1 MIPIYKK
8 ELRSAFTGLMGYAL
22 CAFYLLFA
30 GVFVTMNNLYGQDPA
45 IESTYSYILFALLMI
60 IPVLTMR
67 SLADERQSG
76 TYLLLSSLPLRTM
89 DFVVGKYLAL
99 LTVLA
104 LPIGLVGTYTVILSF
119 YGTIRP
125 LSALLVT
132 FALFLVAA
140 SMTAIGLF
148 ISSVASN
155 VLMSAVLTLA
165 ALLLIYYLPGL
176 VILLPAT
183 AIGSFLVFTLLI
195 ICIGGLVGYF
205 TKSLNW
211 GLLTTALIEGILVVL
226 LLFEPTLLE
235 GSAATVI
242 GLLSLTDRFE
252 IFSLYGIFDLSA
264 VFYFLSMCF
273 LFLYFTV
280 ASVEKRRW
288 N

>member
-1 MIPIYKK
+1 MIAVYKK
-8 ELRSAFTGLMGYAL
+8 ELRATFSGLMGYAL
-22 CAFYLLFA
+22 IAFYLLFA
-30 GVFVTMNNLYGQDPA
+30 GVFVTMNNLYGQNA
-45 IESTYSYILFALLMI
+45 SLESTYSYILFALLMI

-67 SLADERQSG
+67 SLAEERQGG
-76 TYLLLSSLPLRTM
+76 TYLLLSSLPLRTL
-89 DFVVGKYLAL
+89 DFVLGKYLAL
-99 LTVLA
+99 LTLLA
-104 LPIGLVGTYTVILSF
+104 IPIGLVGTYSVILSF
-119 YGTIRP
+119 YGTVRP

-140 SMTAIGLF
+140 SMTAIGIF
-148 ISSVASN
+148 ISSITSSI
-155 VLMSAVLTLA
+155 LMSAVLTLA

-176 VILLPAT
+176 VVLLPAT
-183 AIGSFLVFTLLI
+183 ALGSFLVFTLLI
-195 ICIGGLVGYF
+195 ICIGGLIGCF
-205 TKSLNW
+205 TKSMNW
-211 GLLTTALIEGILVVL
+211 GLLAAALLEGLLVAL
-226 LLFEPTLLE
+226 LLFAPTVLE

-273 LFLYFTV
+273 LFIYFTV

>member
-1 MIPIYKK
+1 MIAVFKK
-8 ELRSAFTGLMGYAL
+8 ELRAAYTGLLGYAL
-22 CAFYLLFA
+22 SSFYLLFA

-45 IESTYSYILFALLMI
+45 IEYTYSYILFALLMI

-67 SLADERQSG
+67 SLAEERQNG
-76 TYLLLSSLPLRTM
+76 TYLLLSSLPLRTL
-89 DFVVGKYLAL
+89 DFVLGKYFAL
-99 LTVLA
+99 LCVLA
-104 LPIGLVGTYTVILSF
+104 LPIGLVGTYAVILSF
-119 YGTIRP
+119 YGNVRM
-125 LSALLVT
+125 LSAVLVT

-148 ISSVASN
+148 ISSVTSS
-155 VLMSAVLTLA
+155 VMMSAVLTLG

-176 VILLPAT
+176 IVLLPAT
-183 AIGSFLVFTLLI
+183 ALGSFLVFTILI
-195 ICIGGLVGYF
+195 ICIGALIGYF

-211 GLLTTALIEGILVVL
+211 GLLATALLEGGLVAL
-226 LLFEPTLLE
+226 LLFKPTLLE

-242 GLLSLTDRFE
+242 GLLSLTSRFE
-252 IFSLYGIFDLSA
+252 LFSLYGLFDLSA

-280 ASVEKRRW
+280 AAVEKRRW